1 MWNLENDMCSGFQ
14 LYLTAC
20 DLMDDPPQTFSHIW
34 LLATHLQARQAPLS
48 MGSSEQEYWS
58 RLTSPSPEDLWLS
71 YSQSR
76 NRDRDVENM
85 YDAKGKG
92 GWDDLGV
99 RDWHM
104 YITDTV
110 YKTDD

>member
-1 MWNLENDMCSGFQ
+1 
-14 LYLTAC
+14 
-20 DLMDDPPQTFSHIW
+20 
-34 LLATHLQARQAPLS
+34 
-48 MGSSEQEYWS
+48 
-58 RLTSPSPEDLWLS
+58 
-71 YSQSR
+71 
-76 NRDRDVENM
+76 M